1 MNNSNIPVII
11 LSALLGILLGALVM
25 PLVREPQLPISGEL
39 QLPISGELQLPISGL
54 ISAATTVVIGWWI
67 HSSVRRR
74 GELDRISIDY
84 LSNLNCRVD
93 ELVSTCLD
101 AATEDG
107 GTERFVNLPRLSN
120 EIYWLSV
127 IAKEVKQPELTQ
139 LGDKLASH
147 YVDFKRHLTE
157 SDSVDMIWASKAS
170 HDVRITALKV
180 QWRICQYILDQKKN
194 TDIFA
199 SLDPET

>member
-1 MNNSNIPVII
+1 
-11 LSALLGILLGALVM
+11 M
-25 PLVREPQLPISGEL
+25 PLVRESQLPTSSESQLPTSSESQLPI
-39 QLPISGELQLPISGL
+39 PISGL
-54 ISAATTVVIGWWI
+54 ISAVTTVAIGWWI
-67 HSSVRRR
+67 HSAVRRR

-84 LSNLNCRVD
+84 LSNLNRRID
-93 ELVSTCLD
+93 ELISTCLD

-107 GTERFVNLPRLSN
+107 GPERFVNLPRLSN

-127 IAKEVKQPELTQ
+127 IAKEVKQSELTQ

-180 QWRICQYILDQKKN
+180 QWRICQHILDQKKN

-199 SLDPET
+199 SLDPEPSEAV